1 MLKLKQRTIKTQTG
15 ETRRWYISGTC
26 PYTKRRV
33 RESAGTDSRDEAQH
47 VLAAYLTRARDEA
60 IHGPNN
66 GSALFAEAVCEYL
79 GKKGEAR
86 FLDPLL
92 AEFGKL
98 RLRDITDQALTLAGD
113 KIYPR
118 AKASTL
124 VRQLYGPMQAVWNA
138 AVAAKMAP
146 PRHYSKPKVKY
157 GKAVAVT
164 DQWLL
169 KLLRALPRL
178 EQRTA
183 ILFMSFSGARSSEVV
198 NVLVKHYNPDS
209 ARVLIA
215 DTKNDDPREVL
226 LPPFVNDAMRLLP
239 MDDPEAPLFGYASRF
254 SLNRIIKRGCLR
266 AGLRYFSPHK
276 VGRHTFASRFLADGH
291 SLKALQ
297 EAGGWRTIGVVAKT
311 YAHLERSQ
319 VQNAVASVSTPL
331 GTLLTQP
338 DGAEIVKL
346 EDKRANS

>member
-1 MLKLKQRTIKTQTG
+1 M
-15 ETRRWYISGTC
+15 
-26 PYTKRRV
+26 RRV
-33 RESAGTDSRDEAQH
+33 FS
-47 VLAAYLTRARDEA
+47 
-60 IHGPNN
+60 I
-66 GSALFAEAVCEYL
+66 
-79 GKKGEAR
+79 
-86 FLDPLL
+86 PLL
-92 AEFGKL
+92 VEFGKL

-146 PRHYSKPKVKY
+146 PRVFAKPKVKY
-157 GKAVAVT
+157 AKAVAVS

-169 KLLRALPRL
+169 RLLRALPDSSSAR
-178 EQRTA
+178 R
-183 ILFMSFSGARSSEVV
+183 SFSCRSRERGPSEVI
-198 NVLVKHYNPDS
+198 NVLVKHYNPNT

-215 DTKNDDPREVL
+215 DTKNGDPREVL

-239 MDDPEAPLFGYASRF
+239 MGDPEAPLFGYASRF
-254 SLNRIIKRGCLR
+254 SLDRIIKRGCNR
-266 AGLRYFSPHK
+266 ARIQYFSPHK

-319 VQNAVASVSTPL
+319 VQNAVASVTTPL
-331 GTLLTQP
+331 STLLTQQ
-338 DGAEIVKL
+338 DEAEIVTLGNK
-346 EDKRANS
+346 KASS